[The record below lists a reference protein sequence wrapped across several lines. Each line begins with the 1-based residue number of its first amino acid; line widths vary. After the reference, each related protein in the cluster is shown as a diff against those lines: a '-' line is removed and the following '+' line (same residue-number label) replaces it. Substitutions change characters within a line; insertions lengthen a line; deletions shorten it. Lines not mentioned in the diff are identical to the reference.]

1 MSASDILSKV
11 ESLYRETILTKSEV
25 DHFRIE
31 FGRLQEKVE
40 KLTEGQMELRA
51 RLTVA
56 EKKAEEA
63 SALRDRIAE
72 LEARFKASLD
82 TALMVNARDAVGQH
96 VHEFLRQNLP
106 KLLASQSFTPGA
118 DGGRSLGPHKA
129 ED

>member
-1 MSASDILSKV
+1 MSASDVLSRV

-51 RLTVA
+51 RLAVA

-82 TALMVNARDAVGQH
+82 TALMVNAREAVGQH
-96 VHEFLRQNLP
+96 VHEFLRQNFQQI
-106 KLLASQSFTPGA
+106 LAAQSFTPGA
-118 DGGRSLGPHKA
+118 DGGRSIGAHKS
-129 ED
+129 DG